1 MRTEVFSIGLKK
13 SIMTT
18 LWRVQQAQMVIS
30 IIFWSLTLTGIFYPY
45 IRARALNDLIGPE
58 RVFLGMASIFL
69 VVVALV
75 VAFGYLYDRMK
86 FWREQ
91 ITVAQERNPFSYG
104 GKVTPVQVILWK
116 ALLNPQDEEA
126 YHDAMRLLNH
136 NLEDPKAS
144 EAYSQIISQIG
155 GLNES

>member
-1 MRTEVFSIGLKK
+1 MNVKK
-13 SIMTT
+13 SIMTV

-45 IRARALNDLIGPE
+45 IRVRALNDLIGPE
-58 RVFLGMASIFL
+58 RVFLGMALIFL
-69 VVVALV
+69 GVVAMVL
-75 VAFGYLYDRMK
+75 AFGYLYDRLK

-104 GKVTPVQVILWK
+104 ARVTPIQVILWT
-116 ALLNPQDEEA
+116 ALLNPHDEEA
-126 YHDAMRLLNH
+126 YHDAMQLLDH
-136 NLEDPKAS
+136 NLRDQKAS
-144 EAYSQIISQIG
+144 EAYSQIIAEIG